1 MAMVK
6 KSMDGNEAAAYA
18 SYAFT
23 EVATIYPITPSSPMA
38 NHVDE
43 WSANGKKNLF
53 GTSVKLMEMQ
63 AESGACGALQG
74 AAEAGALATTY
85 TSAQGL
91 MLMIPPMYR
100 IAGLLLPAVMHVAAR
115 SVATS
120 TVSIF
125 GDHQDVMACRQT
137 GWAQLASSSVQE
149 CMDLGAVAHLS
160 AIKGHI
166 PVQHFFDGFRTSH
179 EIQKIDVLDYD
190 ELRDLID
197 YVELRKF
204 RDRALNPEH
213 PTIRNS
219 GENDDVFF
227 QHHEASNPY
236 YIAFPGIVEEYMNK
250 MSALTGRDYKLFN
263 YYGAPDADRVVIAM
277 GSVCEAAREMVEY
290 LNAKGE
296 KVGFIQVH
304 LYRPFSMK
312 HLLAAIPSSCTVLT
326 TLDRTKEPGAL
337 GEPLYEDVGS
347 AILEGGRTGIRLLGG
362 RYGLSSKDTTPAQL
376 KAVYDNMK
384 GEQKNHFT
392 VGIVDDV
399 TNTSLPV
406 GENIVTAGESII
418 SCKFWGLGSD
428 GTVGANK
435 NSCKIIGDNTDQYVQ
450 AYFQYDAKKSGGL
463 TRSHLRFG
471 HEPIRSTYYVTM
483 ADFVACHKQSYM
495 HTFDIANEVKP
506 GGTFLLN
513 THWKGEELEAN
524 LTNRTKRILAQ
535 RKVNFYTINATGI
548 AAEIGLGNRTS
559 TVLQAAFFKLSGVLP
574 IDKAEEYMKAA
585 AVKTFSK
592 KGEKIVNMNLAAI
605 ERGLTDAVK
614 IEIPESWASLEDEVR
629 TPDKKLPKYVREIL
643 IPMDRAE
650 GDLLPVS
657 TFKDYADGIM
667 PIDAA
672 RFEKRGVAD
681 NVPVW
686 DPSKCIGCNRC
697 SLVCP
702 HAAIRPFLFTETEAA
717 TAPLSCVTKKAVGKG
732 FEALRYRIQVDPL
745 DCQGCGSCANV
756 CPAKEKALTMV
767 PLETQLE
774 EQKNWE
780 HCLTLS
786 EKVNPMN
793 RFSAKGSQYEQPLYE
808 FSGACPG
815 CGETPYIKL
824 LTQLFGDRMY
834 AANAT
839 GCSQAYGFFAPTFP
853 QTVTKRGFG
862 PAFSNSLFENNAEFA
877 LGISLSVD
885 QLREKT
891 KMHAR
896 AAIDTTKDQVLKA
909 ALQAWLD
916 HGDENEHTVYLSD
929 AVRVA
934 LANTDDNS
942 EHVAYVK
949 RRQDTLT
956 KKAVWMIGGDG
967 WAYDIGFGGLDH
979 VMASGLDLNV
989 LVLDNELYANTGGQ
1003 SSKATP
1009 VGASVQFAAAGKGTP
1024 KKDLGLILS
1033 NYGYVYVAQVNL
1045 GANPEHTIKCLKEA
1059 AAYKGPSI
1067 VIAYAPCINH
1077 GVTRGMGKAMEEGKA
1092 ATECG
1097 FWPLFHYNPNHEQ
1110 AGKNPF
1116 VLDSGEPNGKLHEFM
1131 MGENRFASLTRTFPE
1146 RAEILFAEA
1155 EEFTKRRY
1163 AKYKH
1168 LAGQDFPEGRAQER
1182 II

>member
-115 SVATS
+115 SVATEA
-120 TVSIF
+120 VSIF
-125 GDHQDVMACRQT
+125 GDHQDVMACRQI

-160 AIKGHI
+160 AIKGHV

-179 EIQKIDVLDYD
+179 EIQKIDVLDYEDLGKMLDWD
-190 ELRDLID
+190 ELK
-197 YVELRKF
+197 KF
-204 RDRALNPEH
+204 RDRSLNPEH

-219 GENDDVFF
+219 GENDDIFF
-227 QHHEASNPY
+227 QHREASNPTY
-236 YIAFPGIVEEYMNK
+236 DAFPAVVEEYMAK

-263 YYGAPDADRVVIAM
+263 YFGDPEAERVIVAM
-277 GSVCEAAREMVEY
+277 GSVCQCAQEVVNY
-290 LNAKGE
+290 LCERGE
-296 KVGFIQVH
+296 KVGLIQVR
-304 LYRPFSMK
+304 LYRPFSLK
-312 HLLAAIPSSCTVLT
+312 HFLGAIPASCKVLT

-337 GEPLYEDVGS
+337 GEPLYEDVS
-347 AILEGGRTGIRLLGG
+347 AALAESGRKLQLLGG
-362 RYGLSSKDTTPAQL
+362 RYGLSSKDTTPAQI
-376 KAVYDNMK
+376 KAVFDNMA
-384 GEQKNHFT
+384 GEKKNHFT
-392 VGIVDDV
+392 VGINDDV
-399 TNTSLPV
+399 THLSLPV
-406 GENIVTAGESII
+406 GENIVTSGKSII

-471 HEPIRSTYYVTM
+471 HEPIQSTYYVTM

-495 HTFDIANEVKP
+495 YTYDIANEVKP
-506 GGTFLLN
+506 GGIFLLN
-513 THWKGEELEAN
+513 TRWKGKTLEEN
-524 LTNRTKRILAQ
+524 LPNRAKRLLAE
-535 RKVNFYTINATGI
+535 RKAQFYTIDATDI
-548 AAEIGLGNRTS
+548 AEEIGLGNRTS

-574 IDKAEEYMKAA
+574 IDQAEEYMKQAA
-585 AVKTFSK
+585 IKTFSK

-605 ERGLTDAVK
+605 ERGLTDMVK
-614 IEIPESWASLEDEVR
+614 IDIPAEWADLKDEELKI
-629 TPDKKLPKYVREIL
+629 DGDLPEYVRKVL
-643 IPMDRAE
+643 IPMNRAD
-650 GDLLPVS
+650 GDNIPVS
-657 TFKDYADGIM
+657 TFSQYADGVM
-667 PIDAA
+667 PISMA

-686 DPSKCIGCNRC
+686 DADKCIGCNRC

-702 HAAIRPFLFTETEAA
+702 HGAIRPFLFTEEEAA
-717 TAPLSCVTKKAVGKG
+717 AAPESCVTKKAIGKG
-732 FEALRYRIQVDPL
+732 FEGLRYRIQVGVL
-745 DCQGCGSCANV
+745 DCQGCGSCVNV
-756 CPAKEKALTMV
+756 CPAKEKALHMV
-767 PLETQLE
+767 PLDDVRA
-774 EQKNWE
+774 EQKNWD

-786 EKVNPMN
+786 EKPNPMN
-793 RFSAKGSQYEQPLYE
+793 KFSAKGSQYEQPLYE
-808 FSGACPG
+808 FAGACPG

-834 AANAT
+834 TANAT

-853 QTVTKRGFG
+853 QTVNKRGFG

-877 LGISLSVD
+877 LGISLSAE
-885 QLREKT
+885 QMREQT
-891 KMHAR
+891 ALHAR
-896 AAIDTTKDQVLKA
+896 AVIEKTGDEKLKA
-909 ALQAWLD
+909 ALQRWLD
-916 HGDENEHTVYLSD
+916 EGEDMDKTVEIAD
-929 AVRVA
+929 AVREA
-934 LANTDDNS
+934 LAETKEEGADVDYIRS
-942 EHVAYVK
+942 RE
-949 RRQDTLT
+949 DTLT
-956 KKAVWMIGGDG
+956 KKAIWMVGGDG
-967 WAYDIGFGGLDH
+967 WAYDIGYGGLDH
-979 VMASGLDLNV
+979 VLASGLDLNV
-989 LVLDNELYANTGGQ
+989 LVMDNELYANTGGQ
-1003 SSKATP
+1003 ASKATP
-1009 VGASVQFAAAGKGTP
+1009 IGAAVQFAAAGKATP
-1024 KKDLGLILS
+1024 KKDMGVILS
-1033 NYGYVYVAQVNL
+1033 NYGYIYVAQINL
-1045 GANPEHTIKCLKEA
+1045 GANPEHAIRCLKEA
-1059 AAYKGPSI
+1059 AAYHGPSI

-1077 GVTRGMGKAMEEGKA
+1077 GLSKGMSKVMDEAKA

-1097 FWPLFHYNPNHEQ
+1097 FWPLYHYNPDLEKD
-1110 AGKNPF
+1110 GGNPF
-1116 VLDSGEPNGKLHEFM
+1116 VLDSGEPNGKLREYM
-1131 MGENRFASLTRTFPE
+1131 MGEVRFSSLTRTFPE
-1146 RAEILFAEA
+1146 RAELLFAQA
-1155 EEFTKRRY
+1155 EDFTARRY
-1163 AKYKH
+1163 AKYKR
-1168 LAGQDFPEGRAQER
+1168 LAGKS
-1182 II
+1182 